1 MISTMAPEVPLIGS
15 VGARAMAIR
24 GGSRSRS
31 TRTFRL
37 SDSSVINAARVSTD
51 CCCCK
56 KLLIGPRNCSS
67 VRPWVCCSPRLL

>member
-1 MISTMAPEVPLIGS
+1 MISTMALDVPLIGS

-37 SDSSVINAARVSTD
+37 SESSAISVARTSTD
-51 CCCCK
+51 CCCCR

-67 VRPWVCCSPRLL
+67 VRP